1 MLPRAKL
8 ADHRAEDTG
17 ADRLLVLVDQ
27 HRGVAVEAD
36 HRAIRTADVLGGA
49 DDHRAVNVALLH
61 AAARRGFL
69 DGNDDDVADARRAAL
84 RAAQHLDALDALGS
98 AVIRNVQVGLH
109 LDHGSTLILSNSS
122 QASAS
127 ATSSALAFFDAF
139 AGFFAAF
146 SARCDGAD
154 AVGSARSGSAISTA
168 PIFAAPMRSTTV
180 HVFSFETGAHSSMR
194 TISPA
199 RNSLAAS

>member
-1 MLPRAKL
+1 MLPGAKL

-36 HRAIRTADVLGGA
+36 HRAVGTADVLGGA
-49 DDHRAVNVALLH
+49 HDHRAVNVALLH

-69 DGNDDDVADARRAAL
+69 DADDDDVADAGGATL

-109 LDHGSTLILSNSS
+109 LDHCSTLTFSKSS

-127 ATSSALAFFDAF
+127 ATSSALAFLPFL
-139 AGFFAAF
+139 AG
-146 SARCDGAD
+146 
-154 AVGSARSGSAISTA
+154 
-168 PIFAAPMRSTTV
+168 
-180 HVFSFETGAHSSMR
+180 
-194 TISPA
+194 
-199 RNSLAAS
+199 

>member
-1 MLPRAKL
+1 DLHVLPRAKL
-8 ADHRAEDTG
+8 TDDGAEDTG

-36 HRAIRTADVLGGA
+36 HRAVGTADVLGGA

-61 AAARRGFL
+61 AAARRRFL
-69 DGNDDDVADARRAAL
+69 DGNDDDVADARGPAL
-84 RAAQHLDALDALGS
+84 GAAQHLDALDALGS

-127 ATSSALAFFDAF
+127 ATSSALAFFVDF
-139 AGFFAAF
+139 LAGF
-146 SARCDGAD
+146 
-154 AVGSARSGSAISTA
+154 
-168 PIFAAPMRSTTV
+168 
-180 HVFSFETGAHSSMR
+180 
-194 TISPA
+194 
-199 RNSLAAS
+199 

>member
-1 MLPRAKL
+1 MLPGAKL

-27 HRGVAVEAD
+27 HRRVAVEAD
-36 HRAIRTADVLGGA
+36 HRTVGTADVLGGA

-61 AAARRGFL
+61 AAARSGFL
-69 DGNDDDVADARRAAL
+69 DADDDDVADAGGTAL

-109 LDHGSTLILSNSS
+109 LDHGSTLSSFKSS

-127 ATSSALAFFDAF
+127 ATSSALAFLPF
-139 AGFFAAF
+139 
-146 SARCDGAD
+146 
-154 AVGSARSGSAISTA
+154 
-168 PIFAAPMRSTTV
+168 
-180 HVFSFETGAHSSMR
+180 
-194 TISPA
+194 
-199 RNSLAAS
+199 